1 MNGKL
6 IAAALTLWHVSGHAE
21 IIIGDPLLELGLQQ
35 KKMESAIQDLSVINA
50 ELQALREKVDAA
62 PDHIQSARW
71 LHYQILPDVL
81 KSLEQSE

>member
-35 KKMESAIQDLSVINA
+35 KKMESAFRIYRS
-50 ELQALREKVDAA
+50 
-62 PDHIQSARW
+62 
-71 LHYQILPDVL
+71 
-81 KSLEQSE
+81 